1 MCPWQLTPIYGEP
14 KVDLQSS
21 HWVSSSSERKVP
33 TAKEFTS
40 WKSANIA
47 KQDMSFFFYQKSKCA
62 GQRYWNEPLAT
73 SIKKT
78 SSSRKEK
85 IDQKTPNHRRGEW
98 HMITDNSCVSWV
110 FSNLGDFKYVHYNKC
125 QNLVLKQLST
135 PWTTV
140 LAKYY
145 VLSSDCLGE
154 LSHVYF
160 QLADFL
166 LYDCIM
172 INHSFELNY
181 MMNYTSPH
189 RKLQDPEIVFGTLVQ
204 TTQQQFI
211 GHIVRFC
218 RQ

>member
-1 MCPWQLTPIYGEP
+1 MESQGLIFQPHTGCHQAVSGKCPRQKNSHHESQQI
-14 KVDLQSS
+14 LQSRICLS
-21 HWVSSSSERKVP
+21 SFTREVSVQGSVTETNVWLLALRKP
-33 TAKEFTS
+33 AAKEEKDWSEDT
-40 WKSANIA
+40 KS
-47 KQDMSFFFYQKSKCA
+47 QEGRVTQ
-62 GQRYWNEPLAT
+62 
-73 SIKKT
+73 
-78 SSSRKEK
+78 
-85 IDQKTPNHRRGEW
+85 W
-98 HMITDNSCVSWV
+98 HTTADNSCVSWV

-125 QNLVLKQLST
+125 QNPVLKQLST

-140 LAKYY
+140 LAHYY

-172 INHSFELNY
+172 INHGFELNY

-189 RKLQDPEIVFGTLVQ
+189 RKLQDPEIIFGTLVQ

-211 GHIVRFC
+211 DHIVKFC
-218 RQ
+218 RH